1 VPFVWP
7 TLFPGGGKGAP
18 ISGKGAPISG
28 KGAAGSGKGA
38 AGSAAAEHEWAHYR
52 REVASK

>member
-1 VPFVWP
+1 VWP

-18 ISGKGAPISG
+18 I
-28 KGAAGSGKGA
+28 SGKGA

>member
-1 VPFVWP
+1 MPFVWP

-18 ISGKGAPISG
+18 ISGKGA
-28 KGAAGSGKGA
+28 AGSGKGA
-38 AGSAAAEHEWAHYR
+38 AGSAPAEHEWAHYR